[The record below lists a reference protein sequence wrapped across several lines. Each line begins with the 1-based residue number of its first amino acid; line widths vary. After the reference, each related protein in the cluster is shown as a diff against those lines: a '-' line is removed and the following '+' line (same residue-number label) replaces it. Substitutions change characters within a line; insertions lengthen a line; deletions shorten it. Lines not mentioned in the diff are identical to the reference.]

1 MKKFILL
8 LSCLWMAT
16 GAMANNVVISNISL
30 ITSGGPGNHTVQFD
44 LTWDNSWR
52 VSTGQN
58 NYDGVWVFFKYRVG
72 GGEWQH
78 LTMTGTGNSINEL
91 MTIYQNT
98 GATKTGAIIHR
109 TSDYAGINTLGN
121 IELGVSD
128 IAGFGIDISGYAIEM
143 VYIPQCD
150 NCIIGDGNSSTE
162 SIQSLHVADNTS
174 GALGSTFSVDVNS
187 FDDATLEAGI
197 AINAAGIAGNSAFA
211 TGQAFWSMKYELSQ
225 GAYRDFLNSL
235 TLTQQTIRTANAPTS
250 AIGMPVLSAFSSS
263 RYSIEIATPSSGN
276 APAIYGL
283 DASGNNVFNE
293 NTDGEWIACGLLSWQ
308 DLAAYLDWAGLSPMT
323 EIGFERICRGASTT
337 GVNPSILGEFAWGTA
352 SIFASTYTFN
362 QLNSAFEVA
371 TNSSTTFG
379 NAYYYGTDPNSV
391 GPLRNGIFA
400 TGSSNRITS
409 GASFYGVM
417 EMSGNVSEPCVTVG
431 NIAGRSFTGINGD
444 GVLSVNGNANS
455 LNWPCGSSTTSPS
468 SCSEVTN
475 SAGTTLR
482 GGNLNFDY
490 IALTVSVRIGFQAG
504 NIRES
509 TQGGRGVLYIQ

>member
-1 MKKFILL
+1 MKKLILL
-8 LSCLWMAT
+8 IGCLWITIASI
-16 GAMANNVVISNISL
+16 ANDVIISNISL
-30 ITSGGPGNHTVQFD
+30 VGSPGSYRVQFD
-44 LTWDNSWR
+44 LSWDHSWR

-72 GGEWQH
+72 GGDWQH
-78 LTMTGTGNSINEL
+78 LTMTGTGNSINPL

-128 IAGFGIDISGYAIEM
+128 IAGFNIDISGYAIEM
-143 VYIPQCD
+143 VYIPQCS
-150 NCIIGDGNSSTE
+150 NCIIGDGDGSNE
-162 SIQSLHVADNTS
+162 SLDAFHVTNNTS
-174 GALGSTFSVDVNS
+174 GAFGSTFNVDVNS

-197 AINAAGIAGNSAFA
+197 AINAAGITGNASFP

-235 TLTQQTIRTANAPTS
+235 TLIQQTTRTANAPTS
-250 AIGMPVLSAFSSS
+250 AIGTPALSAFSSP
-263 RYSIEIATPSSGN
+263 RYSIEIATPSLGN

-293 NTDGEWIACGLLSWQ
+293 NTDGEWIACGSLSWQ

-323 EIGFERICRGASTT
+323 EIGFERICRGASTA

-352 SIFASTYTFN
+352 SIFASTYTFS
-362 QLNSAFEVA
+362 QLYSAFEVA
-371 TNSSTTFG
+371 TNSSTVLG

-400 TGSSNRITS
+400 TGSSNRVTS

-417 EMSGNVSEPCVTVG
+417 EMSGNVSETCVTVG
-431 NIAGRSFTGINGD
+431 NIAGRGFTSINGD
-444 GVLSVNGNANS
+444 GVLSVNGNANTS
-455 LNWPCGSSTTSPS
+455 NWPCGSSTTSPS
-468 SCSEVTN
+468 TCSEVTS
-475 SAGTTLR
+475 SAGTISR
-482 GGNLNFDY
+482 GGMLNFDY
-490 IALTVSVRIGFQAG
+490 TTLTVSVRAGFLTTSE
-504 NIRES
+504 RS
-509 TQGGRGVLYIQ
+509 SVQGGRGVLYIQ